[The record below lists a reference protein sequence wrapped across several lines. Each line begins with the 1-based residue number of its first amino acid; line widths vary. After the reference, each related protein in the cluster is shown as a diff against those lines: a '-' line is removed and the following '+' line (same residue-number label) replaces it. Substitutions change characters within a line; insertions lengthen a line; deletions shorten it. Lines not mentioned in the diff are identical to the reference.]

1 LLPDCN
7 TRLNWFV
14 SQQNKPLVAIY
25 KPYWRAQATSCY
37 CFFIYI
43 FRILFPD
50 LPENGGPLQI
60 RSEKYVDYDSD
71 EETSGVISLNIPE
84 QNER

>member
-1 LLPDCN
+1 MFCI
-7 TRLNWFV
+7 F
-14 SQQNKPLVAIY
+14 
-25 KPYWRAQATSCY
+25 
-37 CFFIYI
+37 YI

-71 EETSGVISLNIPE
+71 EENNGVISLNRPE
-84 QNER
+84 HSEKYEMILQYSASYKHKAPSYQKPTEIVSF

>member
-1 LLPDCN
+1 LESTGYNLL
-7 TRLNWFV
+7 L
-14 SQQNKPLVAIY
+14 
-25 KPYWRAQATSCY
+25 
-37 CFFIYI
+37 FFIYI